1 MLDALLPLLK
11 AVVVVPLTLLPIINP
26 PSVAPVFVA
35 TVGSDATVV
44 ARLARQVAINAFF
57 VVAGSLLIGT
67 YVLEFFGISLPIV
80 RIGGGLLVASA
91 GWRMLHSR
99 DDDDEVRSAAVQ
111 QTTAL
116 SYEALQRKSFY
127 PLTFPLMTGPGTI
140 AASIALG
147 AQIPDS
153 PILYLAHATTAVVGA
168 ALTAAVIYLSNRH
181 AGGMLGRLGPLGT
194 LVMMRLAAFILL
206 CMGLDILWTGWVEL
220 NAMPRTL

>member
-1 MLDALLPLLK
+1 
-11 AVVVVPLTLLPIINP
+11 
-26 PSVAPVFVA
+26 VFVA

-44 ARLARQVAINAFF
+44 ARLARQVALNAFF
-57 VVAGSLLIGT
+57 VVAGSLLVGT

-99 DDDDEVRSAAVQ
+99 EDDEVRSAAAL

-116 SYEALQRKSFY
+116 SYEALQKKSFY

-153 PILYLAHATTAVVGA
+153 PILYLAHAMTALIGA

-206 CMGLDILWTGWVEL
+206 CMGLDILWTGWLEL
-220 NAMPRTL
+220 NAVPRTL

>member
-11 AVVVVPLTLLPIINP
+11 AVLVVPLTLLPIINP

-57 VVAGSLLIGT
+57 VVAGSLLVGT

-99 DDDDEVRSAAVQ
+99 EDDEVRSAAAL

-153 PILYLAHATTAVVGA
+153 PILYLTHATTAVVGA

-206 CMGLDILWTGWVEL
+206 CMGLDILWTGWLEL
-220 NAMPRTL
+220 NAVPRTL

>member
-35 TVGSDATVV
+35 TVGSNATVV

-57 VVAGSLLIGT
+57 VVAGSLLVGT

-99 DDDDEVRSAAVQ
+99 DDDEVRSEAAL

-116 SYEALQRKSFY
+116 SFEALQRKSFY

-206 CMGLDILWTGWVEL
+206 CMGLDILWTGWLEL
-220 NAMPRTL
+220 NAVHRGP

>member
-1 MLDALLPLLK
+1 MLDELFPLLK
-11 AVVVVPLTLLPIINP
+11 AVLVVPLTLLPIINP

-35 TVGSDATVV
+35 TVGNDRAIVTS
-44 ARLARQVAINAFF
+44 LARQIAINAFF

-67 YVLEFFGISLPIV
+67 YVLDFFGISLPIV

-99 DDDDEVRSAAVQ
+99 EDDEVRSAAVL

-116 SYEALQRKSFY
+116 SNEALQRKSFY

-147 AQIPDS
+147 AQIPGS

-168 ALTAAVIYLSNRH
+168 ALTAGVIYLSNRH
-181 AGGMLGRLGPLGT
+181 AGAMLGRLGPLGT

-206 CMGLDILWTGWVEL
+206 CMGLDILWTGWLEL
-220 NAMPRTL
+220 NAVPRGH

>member
-11 AVVVVPLTLLPIINP
+11 AVLVVPLTLLPIINP

-44 ARLARQVAINAFF
+44 ARLARQVALNAFF
-57 VVAGSLLIGT
+57 VVAGSLLVGT

-99 DDDDEVRSAAVQ
+99 EDDEVRSAAAL

-116 SYEALQRKSFY
+116 SYEALQKKSFY

-153 PILYLAHATTAVVGA
+153 PILYLAHAMTALIGA

-206 CMGLDILWTGWVEL
+206 CMGLDILWTGWLEL
-220 NAMPRTL
+220 NAVPRTL